1 MTEKEIT
8 ATVLDDVRAQA
19 KENAERSQH
28 VAIRQTTA
36 PAPTDETTAFL
47 QTIERM
53 AVNPDVDIEK
63 LKALMAMRKEFLA
76 EKQRVAFDAA
86 FAEMQPELPTIDRNG
101 RIVVFSKADRDVGKT
116 DGKPIQ
122 NTPYALFEDI
132 NEAARPILARHG
144 FGLSFRTGAAPDGK
158 LRITGILSHKDGH
171 RETDFIDLQHDS
183 TGSKNAVQAV
193 GSSVSYG
200 KRYTTINLLNIVS
213 RAPQERDD
221 DGKKGGGPPRITDE
235 QHAALIDKISA
246 TGADEA
252 KFLEFLKVET
262 LADLPA
268 DKFTEALDC
277 LEIRAKKKGSTHG

>member
-19 KENAERSQH
+19 KENAERSHH

-36 PAPTDETTAFL
+36 PAPADETTAFL

-53 AVNPDVDIEK
+53 AINPDVDIEK
-63 LKALMAMRKEFLA
+63 LKALMEMRKGFLA
-76 EKQRVAFDAA
+76 EKQRIAFDAA

-101 RIVVFSKADRDVGKT
+101 RIVVFSKADRDAGKT

-144 FGLSFRTGAAPDGK
+144 FGLSFRTGEGQGGK
-158 LRITGILSHKDGH
+158 LRITGILSHRDGH

-213 RAPQERDD
+213 RSPQERDD
-221 DGKKGGGPPRITDE
+221 DGKLGGGPARITDE
-235 QHAALIDKISA
+235 QHAALIDKIRES
-246 TGADEA
+246 GADEA
-252 KFLEFLKVET
+252 KFLEFLNVKK
-262 LADLPA
+262 LSDLPA
-268 DKFTEALDC
+268 TKFSEAIDC
-277 LEIRAKKKGSTHG
+277 LEIRRQKKRTH